1 MKCLEAK
8 NLDISYGKKQ
18 IVFGFNFKLEECQ
31 IGCFLGPSG
40 CGKTT
45 VLRSIAGFEQPSKG
59 EIILNGKKL
68 NGFKTYITPEK
79 RNIGMVF
86 QDISLFP
93 HLSVEDNIQ
102 FGMRSWSRE
111 KRKNRSQE
119 LLELIGMSRF
129 GKKYP
134 HQLSGGQQQ
143 RIALARAMAPKPSLL
158 LMDEPFSSLD
168 AELREQLAR
177 EIRLIL
183 KQENISGLLVTHDQN
198 EAMTFADNIIVMSE
212 GEVVQTG
219 SPKEL
224 FERPN
229 TTFVGYFIGS
239 PAMNLFESEP
249 SSNDSVKI
257 NNTLIKTNTNLSKL
271 KTKNIKLGI
280 RSEFIKIAQNQNEN
294 LVDVNVEKVE
304 DLGNYK
310 LITAKMGS
318 LTIKSKVTR
327 ETEIP
332 NQNVKLHIPAEKCCV
347 YEDNKLI

>member
-8 NLDISYGKKQ
+8 NLDVSYGKKQ

-86 QDISLFP
+86 QDIALFP
-93 HLSVEDNIQ
+93 HLSVEENIQ

-111 KRKNRSQE
+111 KRKKRTQE

-198 EAMTFADNIIVMSE
+198 EAFAMGDDICVINQ
-212 GEVVQTG
+212 GRVQQTD
-219 SPKEL
+219 SAYNLYHNPKN
-224 FERPN
+224 R
-229 TTFVGYFIGS
+229 FVAEFIGEGS
-239 PAMNLFESEP
+239 ILSGVVVSKDTIETDLGKIKGVLPESLKKMANVEVLIRPENVVLSDMNEIQAVVKARYFRGSGFLYNLKTVTGHEIFSLITGQDKLSLDQVVGLRLKIEKPIVFNP
-249 SSNDSVKI
+249 SSG
-257 NNTLIKTNTNLSKL
+257 TLN
-271 KTKNIKLGI
+271 
-280 RSEFIKIAQNQNEN
+280 
-294 LVDVNVEKVE
+294 
-304 DLGNYK
+304 
-310 LITAKMGS
+310 
-318 LTIKSKVTR
+318 
-327 ETEIP
+327 
-332 NQNVKLHIPAEKCCV
+332 
-347 YEDNKLI
+347 

>member
-8 NLDISYGKKQ
+8 NLDVAYGKKQ

-86 QDISLFP
+86 QDIALFP
-93 HLSVEDNIQ
+93 HLSVEENIQ

-111 KRKNRSQE
+111 KRKKRSQE
-119 LLELIGMSRF
+119 LLDLIGMLQF
-129 GKKYP
+129 MKKYP

-168 AELREQLAR
+168 VELREQLAR
-177 EIRLIL
+177 EVRLIL
-183 KQENISGLLVTHDQN
+183 KHENISALLVTHDQN
-198 EAMTFADNIIVMSE
+198 EAFAMGDDICVINQ
-212 GEVVQTG
+212 GRVQQTD
-219 SPKEL
+219 SAYNLYHNPKNR
-224 FERPN
+224 F
-229 TTFVGYFIGS
+229 S
-239 PAMNLFESEP
+239 A
-249 SSNDSVKI
+249 
-257 NNTLIKTNTNLSKL
+257 
-271 KTKNIKLGI
+271 
-280 RSEFIKIAQNQNEN
+280 
-294 LVDVNVEKVE
+294 
-304 DLGNYK
+304 
-310 LITAKMGS
+310 
-318 LTIKSKVTR
+318 
-327 ETEIP
+327 
-332 NQNVKLHIPAEKCCV
+332 
-347 YEDNKLI
+347 